1 MMCMVRYKGLGGDS
15 SDEEREVDSHIVVSR
30 SCNHMKM
37 IEALSMSKGQVQN
50 HDVGGWREDH
60 CSHRRVSFGHSRWPG
75 QVAFD
80 RKHWKK

>member
-37 IEALSMSKGQVQN
+37 IEALSTSKGWV
-50 HDVGGWREDH
+50 
-60 CSHRRVSFGHSRWPG
+60 
-75 QVAFD
+75 
-80 RKHWKK
+80 